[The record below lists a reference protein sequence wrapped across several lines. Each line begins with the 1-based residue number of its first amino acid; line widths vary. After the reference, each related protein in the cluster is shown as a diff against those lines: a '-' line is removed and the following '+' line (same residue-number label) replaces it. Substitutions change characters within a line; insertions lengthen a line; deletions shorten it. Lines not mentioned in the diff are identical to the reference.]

1 MIEFLSLSRAV
12 FESHEVHPPVWAV
25 GGWGLV
31 GGGLSGC
38 ALTSTDVSRHLYTGV
53 DVRSRV
59 SVTMFSFVRSSSP
72 TRTPF
77 PVL

>member
-31 GGGLSGC
+31 GGGPSGC
-38 ALTSTDVSRHLYTGV
+38 ALIHWLLQTPVQFTGV
-53 DVRSRV
+53 DVRHDVRSRV
-59 SVTMFSFVRSSSP
+59 SVTN
-72 TRTPF
+72 
-77 PVL
+77 